1 MCSFKLWLKLLEP
14 SYQANI
20 TGNDVQANPDSKTFR
35 HDVPANKFC
44 SMTSQLGQWRHGFA
58 VLDGD
63 LLADD
68 LEAWASLDS

>member
-44 SMTSQLGQWRHGFA
+44 SMTSQLGQ
-58 VLDGD
+58 
-63 LLADD
+63 
-68 LEAWASLDS
+68 